1 MNVEKLNDLTS
12 KELLEIYSKLNE
24 YIEYL
29 DNLKTKLGENND

>member
-1 MNVEKLNDLTS
+1 MNVEKIDDLTS

-29 DNLKTKLGENND
+29 DNLKTKLGVNDD